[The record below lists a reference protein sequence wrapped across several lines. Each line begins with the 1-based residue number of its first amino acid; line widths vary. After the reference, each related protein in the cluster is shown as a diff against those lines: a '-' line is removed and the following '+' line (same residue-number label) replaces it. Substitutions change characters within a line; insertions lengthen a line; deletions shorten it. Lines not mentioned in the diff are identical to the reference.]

1 MRLPLLCLA
10 AMLAVLAGCASKP
23 PPKKPVAKVDNVTTV
38 RAVRQQPVT
47 PAVAASDT
55 AHRTTVTASPEAQMA
70 AQQAVGDYYAAL
82 QAMKIDKLDDAL
94 ISFQTL
100 AAKHPNL
107 SGPLINQALI
117 YMRKEKPDDAL
128 DALNAAL
135 KVNPRNP
142 YAWNLR
148 GVLLRQQ
155 GKFKEARAA
164 YEQAIGF
171 DPQYAK
177 AHFNLGVLAD
187 LYLQDL
193 QLALHHYEKYQALQ
207 KKPDQAVGN
216 WISDLRNRLG
226 LPATPVAAAPT
237 AATTTT
243 APSATAVPAAAT
255 PATTTPAAATPA
267 TTAPAAA
274 PADAAPAA
282 APQAPAPATEST
294 PVPTPAEPAAS
305 TASPTNVPAAG
316 AAG

>member
-1 MRLPLLCLA
+1 MSTSSTDMRLPLLCLA
-10 AMLAVLAGCASKP
+10 AILAVLAGCASKP

-47 PAVAASDT
+47 PTVAASDT

-100 AAKHPNL
+100 AAKHPSL

-128 DALNAAL
+128 DTLNAAL

-193 QLALHHYEKYQALQ
+193 QLALNHYEKYQTLQ

-226 LPATPVAAAPT
+226 LPATPVAAAP
-237 AATTTT
+237 AAAAPSTTTPT
-243 APSATAVPAAAT
+243 AAT
-255 PATTTPAAATPA
+255 PA
-267 TTAPAAA
+267 AAA
-274 PADAAPAA
+274 PAPATAPAEA
-282 APQAPAPATEST
+282 SPATTPPPATTPAPATESA
-294 PVPTPAEPAAS
+294 PAPAAPAAGS
-305 TASPTNVPAAG
+305 ASPTNVPVTG